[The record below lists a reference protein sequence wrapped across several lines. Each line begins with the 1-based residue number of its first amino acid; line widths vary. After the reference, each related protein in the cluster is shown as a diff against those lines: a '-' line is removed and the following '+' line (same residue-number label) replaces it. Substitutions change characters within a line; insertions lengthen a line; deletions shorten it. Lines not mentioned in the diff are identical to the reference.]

1 MTLSAKLRRAP
12 LRAVTGA
19 YIVNSGVGKLGA
31 DDDAAKGMHGLATGT
46 YPFLAKVQPKVFAK
60 GLAVSEIAVGGVL
73 LLPIVPPVVA
83 GAALVGFSGVLLNLY
98 WKTPGMHEEGSPRPT
113 QQGTPIAK
121 DVWMLGIGT
130 GLIADAL
137 LEPAHDKKVELG
149 AAVSTKRAEKS
160 RRAKR
165 GAARVAA
172 KSSAKAAARSA
183 RAAKAVK
190 VAKGKSGDGD
200 YLKQVRESATGL
212 QVQAAKRASRA
223 AKKAQKRA
231 EKASEVAA
239 KRLADVRSEYGPV
252 AAERA
257 KAAREAARNL
267 ADEYGPVA
275 AEKAKAARDAA
286 RAVADEY
293 GAVAAE
299 KAKQARLAAQQA
311 SSKARERMAS

>member
-165 GAARVAA
+165 KAGQAAGR
-172 KSSAKAAARSA
+172 SSARAAARSA
-183 RAAKAVK
+183 KAAKAVK
-190 VAKGKSGDGD
+190 VAKGKGGDSD

-212 QVQAAKRASRA
+212 QVEAAKRAGRA

-239 KRLADVRSEYGPV
+239 KRLADSYADVIELRRTTPGQQMTLVRPDGYIAYSAPTHKGIAALEFVRSLVERQTNHAATTTHV
-252 AAERA
+252 AR
-257 KAAREAARNL
+257 
-267 ADEYGPVA
+267 
-275 AEKAKAARDAA
+275 
-286 RAVADEY
+286 
-293 GAVAAE
+293 
-299 KAKQARLAAQQA
+299 
-311 SSKARERMAS
+311 